1 MRPGKKVAI
10 CRAWVLAK
18 SPGLGDE
25 AYGENKAYAER
36 QGSGTVAQCG
46 KHSESLNTMQIFY
59 RHSMKL
65 LLR

>member
-25 AYGENKAYAER
+25 ACTGRIKHTPSARAAVRWRNAENAR
-36 QGSGTVAQCG
+36 NPVP
-46 KHSESLNTMQIFY
+46 
-59 RHSMKL
+59 
-65 LLR
+65 

>member
-25 AYGENKAYAER
+25 ACTGRIKHTPSADESPNDF
-36 QGSGTVAQCG
+36 G
-46 KHSESLNTMQIFY
+46 KNH
-59 RHSMKL
+59 
-65 LLR
+65 

>member
-1 MRPGKKVAI
+1 M
-10 CRAWVLAK
+10 
-18 SPGLGDE
+18 
-25 AYGENKAYAER
+25 YGENKAYAER

-65 LLR
+65 PLR

>member
-25 AYGENKAYAER
+25 ACTGENKAYAER

-46 KHSESLNTMQIFY
+46 KHSESLNTMQIF
-59 RHSMKL
+59 L
-65 LLR
+65 PP

>member
-18 SPGLGDE
+18 SPGLGGRGV
-25 AYGENKAYAER
+25 YGENKAYAER

-46 KHSESLNTMQIFY
+46 KHSESLNTMQIF
-59 RHSMKL
+59 L
-65 LLR
+65 PP